1 MTDAFLSPTW
11 ECIHISTYEHSGN
24 SSQTHD
30 YSPQKPIMST
40 GKLFPARLKTHEKPA
55 SFPSKCLSLALS
67 QLFLTFAMSIKE
79 FRPVAITRKIEG
91 NQLTFRLT
99 RSVTAFAM
107 YSNLNLRRDDLKK
120 APV

>member
-1 MTDAFLSPTW
+1 MYFPPQ
-11 ECIHISTYEHSGN
+11 SGN
-24 SSQTHD
+24 TSTLAHGNSIGNFSQAHAL
-30 YSPQKPIMST
+30 SPQKPIISA

-55 SFPSKCLSLALS
+55 SFPSKSLSPALS
-67 QLFLTFAMSIKE
+67 QLYLTFAMSIKE
-79 FRPVAITRKIEG
+79 FRPVAITRKTEG

-107 YSNLNLRRDDLKK
+107 YSNLNLRRDGLKK